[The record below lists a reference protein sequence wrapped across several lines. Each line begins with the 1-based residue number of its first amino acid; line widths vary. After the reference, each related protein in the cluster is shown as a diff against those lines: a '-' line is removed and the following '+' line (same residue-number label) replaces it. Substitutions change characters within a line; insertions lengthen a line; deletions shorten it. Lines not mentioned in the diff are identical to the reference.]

1 MRTAA
6 EGFCI
11 FNKHFQGTEAKRAV
25 LSEAPAQS
33 PGPGAGE
40 PPSHPLTRERERRRF
55 WRGGHPA
62 LSRSRGA
69 KRAVWDP
76 HVRHPIGTKGALV
89 TPLWLVFND
98 SYLESGADVCVDF
111 KLKDEL
117 KSDSS
122 LGSNDGNV

>member
-1 MRTAA
+1 M
-6 EGFCI
+6 
-11 FNKHFQGTEAKRAV
+11 
-25 LSEAPAQS
+25 
-33 PGPGAGE
+33 
-40 PPSHPLTRERERRRF
+40 
-55 WRGGHPA
+55 
-62 LSRSRGA
+62 
-69 KRAVWDP
+69 
-76 HVRHPIGTKGALV
+76 